1 MCYWVGLYSEDK
13 QQVWIF
19 GRGKQ
24 EVVPRLTG
32 GDKEEVEAE
41 EVVQHDDVLQQPDE
55 DQK

>member
-1 MCYWVGLYSEDK
+1 MCYWVGLYSKDK